1 MFSNFIR
8 SLFIVF
14 VVSSAAVL
22 VNAQGS
28 DAATRSGNPAKEDL
42 PTGIKESLA
51 KQRIDR
57 EKKDFAEMIE
67 RSEEALKLTDQ
78 LAKSYDQNNRF
89 SAEDQKKLDRLEK
102 VVKKIRSELG
112 GGDDEETVEQPASVG
127 NALENLKAN
136 TTRLVEAIKKT
147 SRYTV
152 SVVAVESSNALLKMV
167 RFLRLRKN

>member
-1 MFSNFIR
+1 MFSNLIR

-14 VVSSAAVL
+14 VVVSAAVSI
-22 VNAQGS
+22 NAQGS

-51 KQRIDR
+51 KQRIER

-78 LAKSYDQNNRF
+78 LAKSYDKNNQF

-102 VVKKIRSELG
+102 VVKKIRNELG
-112 GGDDEETVEQPASVG
+112 GDDDEESVEKPVSIG
-127 NALENLKAN
+127 NALESLKAN
-136 TTRLVEAIKKT
+136 TSKLVAAIKQT

-167 RFLRLRKN
+167 KFLRFSKN

>member
-1 MFSNFIR
+1 MLTIFIR
-8 SLFIVF
+8 SIFIVSVAAF
-14 VVSSAAVL
+14 AAVSI
-22 VNAQGS
+22 NAQGA
-28 DAATRSGNPAKEDL
+28 DASTRSGNPAKEDL

-57 EKKDFAEMIE
+57 EKKDFDEMVE
-67 RSEEALKLTDQ
+67 RSEEALKLTAQ
-78 LAKSYDQNNRF
+78 LAKSYELNNQL

-112 GGDDEETVEQPASVG
+112 GDDDEENVENPASIS
-127 NALENLKAN
+127 NALENLKIN
-136 TTRLVEAIKKT
+136 TSKLVDAIKET

-167 RFLRLRKN
+167 KFLRLRKN